1 MTVNKS
7 QGQSFENVGIA
18 LRTPA
23 FCHGQLYVALS
34 CVPSLHGLNALFAPN
49 TTTITENIVY
59 PEALLTL

>member
-1 MTVNKS
+1 MI
-7 QGQSFENVGIA
+7 ENVGID

-34 CVPSLHGLNALFAPN
+34 RVTSLHGLNALFAPN

-59 PEALLTL
+59 PEALLTS